1 MLVKVRPNRRPHWVK
16 HEIDSLAARQFVAP
30 SVVIIEMVE
39 SDPMQLLSG
48 RVWCLASVDARSTLE
63 EKSRIH
69 EHCSQCQATV
79 PQKRKAPGFGKL

>member
-1 MLVKVRPNRRPHWVK
+1 VQYLGLTSKRINEPAIS
-16 HEIDSLAARQFVAP
+16 HEAAY
-30 SVVIIEMVE
+30 VVIIEMVE
-39 SDPMQLLSG
+39 SDPMQLLGS

-69 EHCSQCQATV
+69 EHSSQCQATV